1 MTWFKK
7 KDTDRK
13 KKEGYR
19 IDTSGVMNRNK
30 KNKKFLY
37 ESLAE
42 EIQLKISQQVFQPG
56 EKLPSV
62 REMHKVMN
70 NSITTISKA
79 YELLESK
86 GLIFVKDRSGYYVGP
101 QNNYKMERSK
111 KGKSYLT
118 PKLIRRS
125 GIVEDVL
132 KSLGDESKIQLG
144 VAYISPELL
153 PSNQYLKILK
163 NLTKK
168 EIKKAIIFDRPEGL
182 LKLRQQIS
190 LKYMGLI
197 KGISPDDIIITN
209 GCTEALVI
217 CLMAFLQK
225 GDTVAIEVPS
235 FYGIFT
241 ILENMGV
248 FVLEIPASPEQGVDF
263 DALKTAVKSKK
274 IKCCI
279 LNSNFQNPLGS
290 LTSDSNKKKVVK
302 LLNDNKVPLIE
313 DDIYSELYYEKQ
325 RPCPLKSFDKKDLV
339 LTCSSFSKTLA
350 PGLRV
355 GWVIPGQKF
364 RENILKIKSGIS
376 ISTSTLDQ
384 YILTKFIETGLYDKH
399 LRRFR
404 NILRKQLHLVVQ
416 AIEKYFPE
424 EIRMIIPK
432 GGFLL
437 WIGLP
442 KGVNSVELYKKLLK
456 ENIVILP
463 GPVCTSSEGFEE
475 YIRLSC
481 GSPFDDL
488 MENAIKKIGHH
499 IRLSMAN
506 K

>member
-1 MTWFKK
+1 MLDQYS
-7 KDTDRK
+7 KDKR
-13 KKEGYR
+13 
-19 IDTSGVMNRNK
+19 
-30 KNKKFLY
+30 NKKFLY
-37 ESLAE
+37 ESLAD
-42 EIQLKISQQVFQPG
+42 EIQLKISQKVFKPG
-56 EKLPSV
+56 ERLPSV

-70 NSITTISKA
+70 KSITTVSKA
-79 YELLESK
+79 YALLESK
-86 GLIFVKDRSGYYVGP
+86 GLIFAKDRSGYFTGKP
-101 QNNYKMERSK
+101 NHYKTKQKSK
-111 KGKSYLT
+111 QKLELI
-118 PKLIRRS
+118 PKLIQRS
-125 GIVEDVL
+125 GIVEEVL
-132 KSLGDESKIQLG
+132 KSLGDESKVQLG
-144 VAYISPELL
+144 VAYISPDLL
-153 PSNQYLKILK
+153 PFNQYSKILK

-168 EIKKAIIFDRPEGL
+168 EIRKTIIFDRPEGL
-182 LKLRQQIS
+182 LTLRQQIS

-217 CLMAFLQK
+217 CLMAFLKK
-225 GDTVAIEVPS
+225 GDTIAIEVPS

-263 DALKTAVKSKK
+263 DALKAAVESKK
-274 IKCCI
+274 IKCCL

-290 LTSDSNKKKVVK
+290 LTTDSKKKKIVE
-302 LLNDNKVPLIE
+302 LLNKNKIPLIE
-313 DDIYSELYYEKQ
+313 DDIYSELYFKKQ
-325 RPCPLKSFDKKDLV
+325 RPYPLKKFDKADLV

-355 GWVIPGQKF
+355 GWVIPGKKF
-364 RENILKIKSGIS
+364 KETILKIKSGIS

-384 YILTKFIETGLYDKH
+384 YVLTKFIETGLYDKH

-404 NILRKQLHLVVQ
+404 NILRKQVNLVVQ
-416 AIEKYFPE
+416 AITKYFPE
-424 EIRMIIPK
+424 EIQMIIPK

-442 KGVNSVELYKKLLK
+442 KGVNSVELYKKLLI

-481 GSPFDDL
+481 GSPFDDV
-488 MENAIKKIGHH
+488 MENALKKIGYH
-499 IRLSMAN
+499 IKLCMNSS
-506 K
+506 KP

>member
-1 MTWFKK
+1 
-7 KDTDRK
+7 
-13 KKEGYR
+13 
-19 IDTSGVMNRNK
+19 MNRDK

-37 ESLAE
+37 EMLAE
-42 EIQLKISQQVFQPG
+42 EIELKISQQVFRPG

-62 REMHKVMN
+62 RKMHKVMN
-70 NSITTISKA
+70 NSITTVAKA

-86 GLIFVKDRSGYYVGP
+86 GLLFVKDRSGYYVGP
-101 QNNYKMERSK
+101 AKYHLTEQTKTIRSD
-111 KGKSYLT
+111 LT

-132 KSLGDESKIQLG
+132 KSLGDESKVQLG

-153 PSNQYLKILK
+153 PSSQYLKILK

-235 FYGIFT
+235 FYGVFT

-248 FVLEIPASPEQGVDF
+248 FVLEIPASPERGVDF
-263 DALKTAVKSKK
+263 DALKAAVESKK
-274 IKCCI
+274 IRCCL

-290 LTSDSNKKKVVK
+290 LTSDSNKQKIVK
-302 LLNDNKVPLIE
+302 LLNDNEIPLIE

-325 RPCPLKSFDKKDLV
+325 RPYPLKSFDKKDLV

-364 RENILKIKSGIS
+364 KENILKIKSGIS

-384 YILTKFIETGLYDKH
+384 YILAKFIETGLYDRH

-404 NILRKQLHLVVQ
+404 NILRKQVHLVVQ
-416 AIEKYFPE
+416 AIKKYFPKE
-424 EIRMIIPK
+424 VRMVIPK

-442 KGVNSVELYKKLLK
+442 KGVNSVELYKKLLI

-463 GPVCTSSEGFEE
+463 GPVCSSSGGFEE

-481 GSPFDDL
+481 GSPFDDV
-488 MENAIKKIGHH
+488 MENALKRIGHH
-499 IRLSMAN
+499 IKLSM
-506 K
+506 